1 MGKIYGLKKS
11 KMRGFLP
18 FFFIMGL
25 DLCLG
30 ASVVSYAVGSSGVYL
45 VCVYGMWTGRSE
57 EWSVEYRRHVFAG

>member
-1 MGKIYGLKKS
+1 
-11 KMRGFLP
+11 
-18 FFFIMGL
+18 MGL

-30 ASVVSYAVGSSGVYL
+30 ASVVSYTVGSSGVYL